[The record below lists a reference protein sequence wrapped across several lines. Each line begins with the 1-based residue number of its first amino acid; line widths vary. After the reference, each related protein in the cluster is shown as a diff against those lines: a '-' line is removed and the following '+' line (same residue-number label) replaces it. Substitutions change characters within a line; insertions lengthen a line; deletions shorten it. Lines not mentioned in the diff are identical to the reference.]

1 MIMNSSNT
9 IKKHNEYY
17 PFDDGMFSYYINKDT
32 GENKF
37 ELDPTDIEVE
47 AKLDDFYRGNL

>member
-17 PFDDGMFSYYINKDT
+17 PFDDGMFSYYINK
-32 GENKF
+32 
-37 ELDPTDIEVE
+37 
-47 AKLDDFYRGNL
+47 

>member
-1 MIMNSSNT
+1 MIMNSNNT

-32 GENKF
+32 GEKKF

-47 AKLDDFYRGNL
+47 AKLDDFYRG

>member
-32 GENKF
+32 GEKKF
-37 ELDPTDIEVE
+37 ELTPLIL
-47 AKLDDFYRGNL
+47 KLKRNWMIFIGGNL